1 MITKKELKWVCD
13 LQIKKKRHEEK
24 AFVVEGK
31 KSIEAFLAAGYQP
44 KAIYGTTNSTAFS
57 VETVNEP
64 TMKRMSSL
72 KNPSPFL
79 AVFPIPT
86 SMALPTQERLLV
98 VDQLT
103 DPGNLG
109 TIIRLCDWFGIDHLL
124 CSPQTVDC
132 YNPKVVQA
140 TMGSLSRVKV
150 HYEDL
155 VDFFHENNL
164 PVFGTY
170 LEGESIYS
178 LEFPTAAVLV
188 LGSEAHGISEELSPF
203 MTNKITIPRKS
214 SVGPESLNVAT
225 AAAICLGHFCRW
237 YYSKVKLITTPW
249 VDNCV
254 MLEVQGLLPLMIL
267 SGTNSSW
274 MEKIPRIEGENLK

>member
-13 LQIKKKRHEEK
+13 LQNKKKRHEEK

-31 KSIEAFLAAGYQP
+31 KSIEAFLAAGFHP
-44 KAIYGTTNSTAFS
+44 KVIYGTISTPSFS

-72 KNPSPFL
+72 KNSSPFL

-86 SMALPTQERLLV
+86 SSALPIQERLLV

-109 TIIRLCDWFGIDHLL
+109 TIIRLCDWFGINHLL

-150 HYEDL
+150 HYVDL
-155 VDFFHENNL
+155 VNFFQQNRL

-170 LEGESIYS
+170 LKGDSIYT
-178 LEFPTAAVLV
+178 LELPTAAILV
-188 LGSEAHGISEELSPF
+188 LGSEAHGISEELSSF

-214 SVGPESLNVAT
+214 NEGPESLNVAT
-225 AAAICLGHFCRW
+225 AAAICLGHFCR
-237 YYSKVKLITTPW
+237 
-249 VDNCV
+249 
-254 MLEVQGLLPLMIL
+254 
-267 SGTNSSW
+267 
-274 MEKIPRIEGENLK
+274 

>member
-13 LQIKKKRHEEK
+13 LQNKKRRQEEK

-31 KSIEAFLAAGYQP
+31 KSIEAFLAAGFQP
-44 KAIYGTTNSTAFS
+44 KAIYGTTIAATFS

-64 TMKRMSSL
+64 SMKRMSNL

-86 SMALPTQERLLV
+86 SLTLPTQERLLV

-109 TIIRLCDWFGIDHLL
+109 TLIRLCDWFGINHLL
-124 CSPQTVDC
+124 CSSQTVDC

-150 HYEDL
+150 HYGDL
-155 VDFFHENNL
+155 VDFFHQNSL

-170 LEGESIYS
+170 LEGKSIYGVD
-178 LEFPTAAVLV
+178 FPSAAVLV
-188 LGSEAHGISEELSPF
+188 LGSEAHGISDDLSPF

-214 SVGPESLNVAT
+214 SEGPESLNVAT
-225 AAAICLGHFCRW
+225 AAAICLGQFCR
-237 YYSKVKLITTPW
+237 
-249 VDNCV
+249 
-254 MLEVQGLLPLMIL
+254 
-267 SGTNSSW
+267 
-274 MEKIPRIEGENLK
+274 

>member
-1 MITKKELKWVCD
+1 MTCKSR
-13 LQIKKKRHEEK
+13 KKRQEEK

-44 KAIYGTTNSTAFS
+44 KAIYGTTNSSAFS

-79 AVFPIPT
+79 AVFPIPA

-150 HYEDL
+150 HYADL
-155 VDFFHENNL
+155 VDFFRENSL

-170 LEGESIYS
+170 LEGSR
-178 LEFPTAAVLV
+178 F
-188 LGSEAHGISEELSPF
+188 
-203 MTNKITIPRKS
+203 
-214 SVGPESLNVAT
+214 
-225 AAAICLGHFCRW
+225 
-237 YYSKVKLITTPW
+237 TPW
-249 VDNCV
+249 
-254 MLEVQGLLPLMIL
+254 
-267 SGTNSSW
+267 SSQQQRFW
-274 MEKIPRIEGENLK
+274 Y

>member
-13 LQIKKKRHEEK
+13 LQIKKKRQEEK

-64 TMKRMSSL
+64 AMKRMSSL

-79 AVFPIPT
+79 AVFPIPAT
-86 SMALPTQERLLV
+86 MALPTQERLLV
-98 VDQLT
+98 VDQLI

-109 TIIRLCDWFGIDHLL
+109 TIIRLCDWFGINHLL

-150 HYEDL
+150 HYVDL
-155 VDFFHENNL
+155 IDFFRENSL

-188 LGSEAHGISEELSPF
+188 LGSEAHGISEELSSF
-203 MTNKITIPRKS
+203 MTKKITIPRKS

-225 AAAICLGHFCRW
+225 AAAICLGHFCR
-237 YYSKVKLITTPW
+237 
-249 VDNCV
+249 
-254 MLEVQGLLPLMIL
+254 
-267 SGTNSSW
+267 
-274 MEKIPRIEGENLK
+274 